1 MGALPIEKNKRAWKD
16 QLDGWYSLDARSV
29 GYSQTRGTGL
39 GNVLDET
46 KADVTV
52 PKVGIV
58 PEPVRDTQ
66 VRRSV
71 QPGTATEHA
80 RIFPFVVPVHTP
92 LPDVPGHVIA
102 PIRADPVGILGN
114 RRCTTNCCP
123 RLQGEDV
130 AQPGR
135 VYDVAFVL
143 IKLVPPGI
151 LAPVLAP
158 RGLFPFPLSR

>member
-1 MGALPIEKNKRAWKD
+1 MGRLHR
-16 QLDGWYSLDARSV
+16 
-29 GYSQTRGTGL
+29 TRTQGQRVKGTGL

-46 KADVTV
+46 ETEAAAPV
-52 PKVGIV
+52 VGIA
-58 PEPVRDTQ
+58 PEPGGDTQ
-66 VRRSV
+66 VPRAAA
-71 QPGTATEHA
+71 PGTATEHA

-92 LPDVPGHVIA
+92 FPDVPGHVIA
-102 PIRADPVGILGN
+102 PIRADPVGILGDL
-114 RRCTTNCCP
+114 RCTTNCCP

-158 RGLFPFPLSR
+158 CGLFPLPLSR